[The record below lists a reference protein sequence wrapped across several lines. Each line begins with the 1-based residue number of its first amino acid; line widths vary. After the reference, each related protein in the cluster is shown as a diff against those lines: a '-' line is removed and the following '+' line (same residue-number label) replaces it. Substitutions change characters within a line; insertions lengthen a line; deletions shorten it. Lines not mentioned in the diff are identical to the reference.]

1 MRTSISSYANKMGD
15 SKSRRDKD
23 KDSQK
28 NHDKSERRGSK
39 HNSDESSKTRDH
51 GGSSNKK
58 ASSTGSANS
67 GHKDGDIGGGET
79 PPLLV
84 QIDNKV
90 SVFTQLSLNDFNR
103 GCLVMIVLG
112 I

>member
-15 SKSRRDKD
+15 PKTRRDKD

-51 GGSSNKK
+51 GGGSNKK

-67 GHKDGDIGGGET
+67 GHKDGNFGESE

-84 QIDNKV
+84 QIHDKV
-90 SVFTQLSLNDFNR
+90 SVFTQLFLSDFNR
-103 GCLVMIVLG
+103 GCLVMIVLDV
-112 I
+112 